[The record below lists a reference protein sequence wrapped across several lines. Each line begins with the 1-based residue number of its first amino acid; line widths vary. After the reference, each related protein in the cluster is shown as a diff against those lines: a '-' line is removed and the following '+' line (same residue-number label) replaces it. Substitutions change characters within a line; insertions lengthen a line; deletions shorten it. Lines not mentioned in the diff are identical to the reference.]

1 MGELLYDF
9 LMFSRKR
16 QIPNFI
22 DFAIQGNPIFVE
34 TMQLTTGI
42 VSFGLRALI
51 VWEYDVARYHG
62 VIRWTTVLPLQLFEL

>member
-1 MGELLYDF
+1 
-9 LMFSRKR
+9 
-16 QIPNFI
+16 
-22 DFAIQGNPIFVE
+22 
-34 TMQLTTGI
+34 MQLTTGI